1 MTHLTLTRT
10 IAAALTAALLLPVC
24 ASCSKDGPA
33 DLSQSQIPSDE
44 SDGDDIDNAE
54 ETDEIPAPTSDTAA
68 FADSTAFFSLRTE
81 RKRSDPEELGVTLSY
96 DGVELPRMGKT
107 YLLPVEADFPAQ
119 SLLKLSVGAG
129 AEGGTLYVDSHLLDI
144 GISPLLSHNTRT
156 DLCFCTEDRY
166 ANIELCFTTLP
177 VLSADVK
184 RSSLGWDDREC
195 SFSLWEAKN
204 GMLRRTDSP
213 AAIRIRGA
221 SSSNMPKT
229 GLKLSLKDEAGNPK
243 GLPLLGMRRD
253 DDWILYASYSDNT
266 HVRDA
271 VGWNLWRKMT
281 KSAGLDP
288 SGALE
293 TRWVELILG
302 GQYDGFYLMLEPMDQ
317 KTLKLDAEKGDSL
330 FKCKTWDVPESKLLA
345 RQNARAES
353 FSSLDRK
360 YPDPKEGTKEDWKN
374 IAAFVAV
381 CYESSGEEFAAGAE
395 AVMDRDE
402 ILEYWLF
409 LNLTMAADN
418 TWKNT
423 YYAVRDGK
431 VTAYPWDLDITFG
444 LGWNGDMANNFL
456 WEEPGMDTRTYDF
469 QAGRRLIKYVP
480 GCGDYVRQRYETLK
494 KAEICSSDA
503 LIADAEVQWALLH
516 DSGAWK
522 RNLDR
527 WPSVSSTDSLDYFK
541 ATVRS
546 REVWFE
552 DYLETLP

>member
-1 MTHLTLTRT
+1 
-10 IAAALTAALLLPVC
+10 
-24 ASCSKDGPA
+24 
-33 DLSQSQIPSDE
+33 
-44 SDGDDIDNAE
+44 
-54 ETDEIPAPTSDTAA
+54 
-68 FADSTAFFSLRTE
+68 
-81 RKRSDPEELGVTLSY
+81 
-96 DGVELPRMGKT
+96 
-107 YLLPVEADFPAQ
+107 
-119 SLLKLSVGAG
+119 
-129 AEGGTLYVDSHLLDI
+129 
-144 GISPLLSHNTRT
+144 
-156 DLCFCTEDRY
+156 
-166 ANIELCFTTLP
+166 
-177 VLSADVK
+177 
-184 RSSLGWDDREC
+184 
-195 SFSLWEAKN
+195 
-204 GMLRRTDSP
+204 
-213 AAIRIRGA
+213 
-221 SSSNMPKT
+221 
-229 GLKLSLKDEAGNPK
+229 
-243 GLPLLGMRRD
+243 
-253 DDWILYASYSDNT
+253 
-266 HVRDA
+266 
-271 VGWNLWRKMT
+271 MT

-494 KAEICSSDA
+494 KAGICSSDA